1 MEQPFV
7 LGVNYWPR
15 RKAMYWWS
23 NFDADEVREEFE
35 LIASLGMT
43 VVRLFLLWDDW
54 QPTSDAVS
62 IERLR
67 DFATVC
73 DIAAENGIGLDVTFF
88 TGHMSGPNWSP
99 RWLLDPDAPAH
110 APAPSYYVRQVV
122 SQGRITDSSYRNMFH
137 DDEAIRAA
145 RLLLTTVISEFKDHD
160 AIWMW
165 NLGNEPDLF
174 STPRSAEA
182 GHRWV
187 ADMCKL
193 IRDTDSEHDITCG
206 LHVASLFNDIGLRI
220 NEIFKETDVAVMHGY
235 PMYIDWA
242 QSNLDTDFM
251 PFLCALTTALCGKPT
266 LAEEWGGCTAPDTAE
281 SVTWKWE
288 SYQGIER
295 TQFMAGEQDFA
306 DYIEATLF
314 KLQEVGATGSVFWC
328 FADYSEDLW
337 DKPPCDLHGA
347 KHERHFGVVRPD
359 GSLKP
364 HADVIRKFAET
375 KPTVQAAKRT
385 VTLDISPEEYY
396 QDPAGHAQRLYKDY
410 LERYK
415 NDGT

>member
-23 NFDADEVREEFE
+23 NFDANEVREEFE

-122 SQGRITDSSYRNMFH
+122 SQGHITDSSYRNMFH

-174 STPRSAEA
+174 STPCSAEA

-193 IRDTDSEHDITCG
+193 IRDVDSEHDITCG

-281 SVTWKWE
+281 SVTWEWE
-288 SYQGIER
+288 SYQGIQR
-295 TQFMAGEQDFA
+295 RQFMAGEQDFA

-314 KLQEVGATGSVFWC
+314 KLQEVGSTGSVFWC

-337 DKPPCDLHGA
+337 DKPPCDPHGA

-364 HADVIRKFAET
+364 HAEVIRKFAET

-385 VTLDISPEEYY
+385 VTLDVSPEEYY
-396 QDPAGHAQRLYKDY
+396 QDPSGHAQRLYKDY

-415 NDGT
+415 NDET